1 MLKACIT
8 LATIQMYTFQ
18 KSIMTG
24 FITTPLLSCVFVEK
38 YFIFFICFAYNLLT
52 NLLIVQE
59 SIAKMTEQQ
68 VRELLLRTVEKEPS
82 LLQEIM
88 EMTAPPQ
95 PVVPSQPVLP
105 NQPAGPA
112 TGEDGAEAPGGGGGA
127 EAPGGGGAAEGLIV
141 QPWCI
146 CTFCTEMPTPAENL
160 CCGKQPEQCISR
172 LAVSFTMYTIYHNV
186 HVGENK
192 TKCYFIMI
200 HIILNLYK
208 KTDLPKY

>member
-38 YFIFFICFAYNLLT
+38 YFIFFICFAYDLLT

-112 TGEDGAEAPGGGGGA
+112 TGRMELKPQGEVV
-127 EAPGGGGAAEGLIV
+127 GLKPQGEEV
-141 QPWCI
+141 Q
-146 CTFCTEMPTPAENL
+146 L
-160 CCGKQPEQCISR
+160 K
-172 LAVSFTMYTIYHNV
+172 
-186 HVGENK
+186 
-192 TKCYFIMI
+192 
-200 HIILNLYK
+200 
-208 KTDLPKY
+208 DL

>member
-1 MLKACIT
+1 
-8 LATIQMYTFQ
+8 
-18 KSIMTG
+18 MTG

-38 YFIFFICFAYNLLT
+38 YFIFFTSFAYD
-52 NLLIVQE
+52 LLIVQE

-95 PVVPSQPVLP
+95 PVVPSQPALQ

-127 EAPGGGGAAEGLIV
+127 EAPGGGGAAEGHNIV
-141 QPWCI
+141 QPWCT
-146 CTFCTEMPTPAENL
+146 CTFCREMPTPAENL

-172 LAVSFTMYTIYHNV
+172 LAVSFTMYTIYHIV

-192 TKCYFIMI
+192 TKCYLIMI
-200 HIILNLYK
+200 HIILNLSK
-208 KTDLPKY
+208 KLTCQNINNSQQFLTFCNNINYNNC